1 MQFSV
6 TSCAQRDQVQLGIV
20 AGLTAKLLVV
30 NFQVCHR
37 ATRLTSPAIPT
48 QNLLS

>member
-1 MQFSV
+1 MRFRV
-6 TSCAQRDQVQLGIV
+6 ALCAQGDQVQLGIV

-30 NFQVCHR
+30 NFQVRHR
-37 ATRLTSPAIPT
+37 AARLTPPAIPT